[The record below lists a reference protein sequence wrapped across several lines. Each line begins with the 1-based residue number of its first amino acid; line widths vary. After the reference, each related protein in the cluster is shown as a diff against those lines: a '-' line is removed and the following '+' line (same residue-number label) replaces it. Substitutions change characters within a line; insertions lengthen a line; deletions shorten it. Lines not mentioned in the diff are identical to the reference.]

1 LIGLKISETLTL
13 PLDFVAMTAVIL
25 ARKGSG
31 KTYTSAVLT
40 EEMLEASQQ
49 VVIVDPVGVWWGLK
63 SSADGKAAGF
73 PIAVFGGDHADIDL
87 EPGSGQV
94 IAEAIVRHGFS
105 CILDLSLMSKGEMAR
120 FSAAFLESLY
130 RLNRNSMHLVVDEA
144 DAFAPQRTFG
154 VDDAKMLGAMQSIV
168 RRGRARGIGVTM
180 ITQRPQVLNKDV
192 LTQAD
197 VLIALRLSHPKDID
211 AIEEWVNVHAE
222 PREAKAMVESLP
234 SMPTGT
240 AWVWGPMLK
249 IFEKVQIR
257 RRATFDS
264 SATPKP
270 GEKTVAPRVL
280 APIDMKRLGEEIAQT
295 AEEQQA
301 NSPEALRRRIAEL
314 ERAPK
319 GDDAREKMLV
329 EQIQKMEA
337 ELKELRSHEANIQL
351 AKDAVIALQ
360 KALATAT
367 EVAGDLAATLY
378 FPAIEAK
385 GDATG
390 WSPEEP
396 FEPSTRWIADSKKNG
411 RPIATV
417 HATPSAVG
425 ELTGPQTRILEA
437 LGRCL
442 SIKRAR
448 VTRPWVAFLSGASP
462 KSSAFTNN
470 LGALRSK
477 GFLDYENGLVY
488 LTDKG
493 RKAVPNHI
501 SHSMSQGELHDR
513 IIDMLP
519 SPQGRILNVLLDRPG
534 KSLDRPKLAELA
546 GASPTS
552 SAYTNNLGAMR
563 SLGLIDYG
571 SGSTVFAKQDLFI

>member
-1 LIGLKISETLTL
+1 VKQISISDTLSL
-13 PLDFVAMTAVIL
+13 PLDFVSMTTVVL

-31 KTYTSAVLT
+31 KTYFASVMA
-40 EEMLEASQQ
+40 EEMLTAGQQ
-49 VVIVDPVGVWWGLK
+49 VVAVDPVGVFWGLK

-94 IAEAIVRHGFS
+94 IAEAIVDHGFS
-105 CILDLSLMSKGEMAR
+105 CILDLSLMTKGEMAR
-120 FSAAFLESLY
+120 FSATFLEALY
-130 RLNRNSMHLVVDEA
+130 RRNRNSMHLVIDEA

-222 PREAKAMVESLP
+222 PKEAKAMVESLP

-257 RRATFDS
+257 RRSTFDS

-295 AEEQQA
+295 AEEQKA
-301 NSPEALRRRIAEL
+301 NSPEALRKRIAEL

-319 GDDAREKMLV
+319 GDSEREKMLV
-329 EQIQKMEA
+329 EQIQKMEE
-337 ELKELRSHEANIQL
+337 ELKELRSREANIQQ
-351 AKDAVIALQ
+351 AKDTVTALQ

-367 EVAGDLAATLY
+367 EVVGDLAATLY
-378 FPAIEAK
+378 FPVIVAK
-385 GDATG
+385 DMDLAALRDMPISRGK
-390 WSPEEP
+390 
-396 FEPSTRWIADSKKNG
+396 IQIMDSNG
-411 RPIATV
+411 A
-417 HATPSAVG
+417 SAVERSLAATL

-437 LGRCL
+437 LARCL
-442 SIKRAR
+442 SINRDR
-448 VTRPWVAFLSGASP
+448 VTKQWVSLLS
-462 KSSAFTNN
+462 
-470 LGALRSK
+470 R
-477 GFLDYENGLVY
+477 
-488 LTDKG
+488 
-493 RKAVPNHI
+493 
-501 SHSMSQGELHDR
+501 
-513 IIDMLP
+513 
-519 SPQGRILNVLLDRPG
+519 
-534 KSLDRPKLAELA
+534 
-546 GASPTS
+546 ASPTS
-552 SAYTNNLGAMR
+552 SSFSNNLGKLRTAGFIDYDNGMVYLTEKGRKSFHVDQPMNQGELHARIMDMLSVPQEKILKILLHAGSSKIFDRTRLAELVNASPTSSSYSNNLGAMR
-563 SLGLIDYG
+563 SLGLIEYG
-571 SGSTVFAKQDLFI
+571 SGSTVAAKSDLFL

>member
-1 LIGLKISETLTL
+1 MKGLHISETLTL

-40 EEMLEASQQ
+40 EEMLKASQQ

-87 EPGSGQV
+87 EPGSGQI
-94 IAEAIVRHGFS
+94 IAEAVVGHGFS
-105 CILDLSLMSKGEMAR
+105 CILDLSLMTKGEMAR
-120 FSAAFLESLY
+120 FSAPFLENMY
-130 RLNRNSMHLVVDEA
+130 RLNRNSMHLVIDEA

-197 VLIALRLSHPKDID
+197 VLIALRLSHNKDID

-240 AWVWGPMLK
+240 AWVWGPMLN

-257 RRATFDS
+257 RRTTFDS

-280 APIDMKRLGEEIAQT
+280 APVDMKRLGEEIAQT
-295 AEEQQA
+295 AEEQRA

-319 GDDAREKMLV
+319 GDSEREKMLV

-337 ELKELRSHEANIQL
+337 ELKELRSREANIQQ
-351 AKDAVIALQ
+351 AKDTVIALQ

-378 FPAIEAK
+378 FPEVQHL
-385 GDATG
+385 
-390 WSPEEP
+390 PEYHEEP
-396 FEPSTRWIADSKKNG
+396 IEPSTRWIASAKENG
-411 RPIATV
+411 TPIPVIRPTGGIF
-417 HATPSAVG
+417 
-425 ELTGPQTRILEA
+425 ELTGPQVRILEA

-442 SIKRAR
+442 SIKRDR
-448 VTRPWVAFLSGASP
+448 VTRTWVGFLAGASP
-462 KSSAFTNN
+462 KSSSFSNN
-470 LGALRSK
+470 LGALRTK
-477 GFLDYENGLVY
+477 GFIEYENGLLY
-488 LTDKG
+488 LTEKG
-493 RKAVPNHI
+493 RQSVSI
-501 SHSMSQGELHDR
+501 SKPMSQGELHDR

-519 SPQGRILNVLLDRPG
+519 TPQGRILNVLLDRSG
-534 KSLDRPKLAELA
+534 SLERPKLAELA

-552 SAYTNNLGAMR
+552 SSFSNNLGAMR
-563 SLGLIDYG
+563 SLGLIEYG